1 MLSIMT
7 LSITVSNASA
17 VMLTV
22 IMLNVAMSSVMAP
35 LYLPGCV
42 FGRDCL
48 SVLDVSLKI
57 YDNLIHS
64 LEKPKTCTCTLIGTL
79 PIGGLALGRLSLH
92 PFVFIFWKFHTQNQR
107 HEGF

>member
-1 MLSIMT
+1 MMLSIMT

-22 IMLNVAMSSVMAP
+22 TMMNVAMSRVMAP

-42 FGRDCL
+42 FGRDLFEDFRCL
-48 SVLDVSLKI
+48 LKI
-57 YDNLIHS
+57 YYNLIHS
-64 LEKPKTCTCTLIGTL
+64 LEKNKTCTCTLIGTL

-92 PFVFIFWKFHTQNQR
+92 PFVFIFWGVSDSKSKT
-107 HEGF
+107 